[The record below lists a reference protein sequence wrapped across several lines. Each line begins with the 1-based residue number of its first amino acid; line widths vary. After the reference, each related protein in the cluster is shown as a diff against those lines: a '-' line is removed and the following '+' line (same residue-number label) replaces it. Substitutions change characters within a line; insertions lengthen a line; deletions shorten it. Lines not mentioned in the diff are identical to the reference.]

1 MVLKLKKLRS
11 LMMETNINNKV
22 GVRNPILIYLL
33 KNKKYETFIK

>member
-11 LMMETNINNKV
+11 LMMEMIMNNK
-22 GVRNPILIYLL
+22 GGDRNPILVYLL